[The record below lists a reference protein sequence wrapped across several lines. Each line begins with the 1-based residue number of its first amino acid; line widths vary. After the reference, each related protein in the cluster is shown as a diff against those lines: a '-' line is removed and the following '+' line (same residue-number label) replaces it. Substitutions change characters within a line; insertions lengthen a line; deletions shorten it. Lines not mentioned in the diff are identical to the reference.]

1 MRVDDVER
9 DGRAVY
15 SSAGWDGSP
24 CIRRAPQSDLLSVG
38 FEQPTND
45 RKCLRIVRVQ
55 LNAPTASRL
64 VAVSTIVSSK
74 GRDDQPR
81 SFSAFALDGR
91 RTLPSSN
98 NWPLTSLSKSPTNR
112 TTQSGSLR
120 VGTFFALSPKRSF
133 RTFAISLKEI
143 NGPDPMYRCPPAW
156 GPPMARPSKSPT

>member
-1 MRVDDVER
+1 MRVDDLER
-9 DGRAVY
+9 DGRAVF
-15 SSAGWDGSP
+15 SSARWAGSP
-24 CIRRAPQSDLLSVG
+24 CIRRAPQTDLLSVG

-74 GRDDQPR
+74 GRDDQPG
-81 SFSAFALDGR
+81 SFSASALDGR

-112 TTQSGSLR
+112 TTPSGGFVLATS
-120 VGTFFALSPKRSF
+120 FALWANRS
-133 RTFAISLKEI
+133 
-143 NGPDPMYRCPPAW
+143 
-156 GPPMARPSKSPT
+156 

>member
-1 MRVDDVER
+1 MRVDDLER
-9 DGRAVY
+9 DGRAVF
-15 SSAGWDGSP
+15 SSARWAGCRST
-24 CIRRAPQSDLLSVG
+24 RVRPQTDLLSFG

-45 RKCLRIVRVQ
+45 RKGLRIVRVQ

-133 RTFAISLKEI
+133 RTFAIWLMEMK
-143 NGPDPMYRCPPAW
+143 GPEPM
-156 GPPMARPSKSPT
+156 